1 MGEGA
6 MLFRDN
12 FLAARRLVGLGS
24 VIVQPQ
30 RAALLASFV
39 MLSLIVVA
47 VCAAASVKYTR
58 YDRFTGYAS
67 ESVQRAVVSSPF
79 SQGARVDEVYVSLG
93 EVVVPGQPIALLS
106 GSGRAL
112 GERPESFNAFV
123 YPLQDP
129 ADKQGETFVLSSTLR
144 GAVDRL
150 QVRPGAVASFAQP
163 IAVVRGSSEGI
174 RLQALVPSHSITE
187 VAVGSEVYLKFDAVQ
202 ASDME
207 AIKTRVRS
215 ISRAPLGPAE
225 LAATFGAA
233 TSPEPMF
240 LVDLDS
246 GVLSEHPVRKLI
258 RPGVGFR
265 MTVPAERKSLL
276 RWLTGYKDEKA

>member
-1 MGEGA
+1 M
-6 MLFRDN
+6 
-12 FLAARRLVGLGS
+12 
-24 VIVQPQ
+24 
-30 RAALLASFV
+30 
-39 MLSLIVVA
+39 
-47 VCAAASVKYTR
+47 
-58 YDRFTGYAS
+58 
-67 ESVQRAVVSSPF
+67 
-79 SQGARVDEVYVSLG
+79 DEVYVSLG
-93 EVVVPGQPIALLS
+93 DVVVPGQPIALLS

-123 YPLQDP
+123 YLLQDP

-150 QVRPGAVASFAQP
+150 EVRPGAVASFAQP
-163 IAVVRGSSEGI
+163 IAVIRGSSEGI
-174 RLQALVPSHSITE
+174 RLQALVPSHSVTE